1 MQMGDE
7 QNNNPV
13 KASAASDQDAVRAF
27 LRQYAPFDDMAD
39 EHLSYLVSRLSTRV
53 YARGEALTHP
63 DRGPVDRLFIVRAGR
78 VGGES
83 PRADEQEAGN
93 VWELRA
99 GECFPVGA
107 LVTGKP
113 ARTVHRALEETTCL
127 ELEEGDF
134 THLLQVSEEF
144 HAFCTRRLSTMLDQ
158 LLAQYQSQEVK
169 GLGNGDTSLDIPLG
183 ERLRRE
189 PVTCREETTIKEALQ
204 AMDTRGVG
212 SIIVTDDQ
220 LRPLGVFTLH
230 DLLRRVALPEVP
242 LSLPMRE
249 VMSPDPVS
257 MPRSA
262 FAFEAAMVMAQ
273 HGIHHV
279 CVVDQGRLQGVIS
292 ERDLFSLQRVGLV
305 NLTRSIRK
313 AASIEALV
321 PMQANIHRLVG
332 QMIDQGVKVGQIMQ
346 IITLLNDHIGERVI
360 QLCLEEADDDLSD
373 IHFCWLAFGS
383 EGRQEQTLK
392 TDQDNGILFLAPE
405 GGPDADDLRA
415 RLLPVA
421 QRINQALDRCGYPLC
436 PGNIMAGNPECC
448 LSLEEWRQR
457 FKRWIDQ
464 GTPEHLLK
472 AAIFFDYRV
481 IFGPSE
487 EAEGLRTWLLERTS
501 RNSRFRKQMAANAL
515 RNRPPLGVIRD
526 FVTHRHG
533 EQRNV
538 IDLKLNGVTPF
549 TDAARLFSL
558 AHRLPAT
565 NTVDRLEQAAE
576 AGALVRG
583 DVEAWIIAYHYI
595 QVLRTRQHQEQAAA
609 GKPLSNHVA
618 PNELNELDKKIL
630 KEAFRE
636 ARKLQSKLTSEYQL

>member
-1 MQMGDE
+1 MGDDQHNKAE
-7 QNNNPV
+7 QG
-13 KASAASDQDAVRAF
+13 AASDRGDVRAF
-27 LRQYAPFDDMAD
+27 LRQYAPFDDMTD
-39 EHLSYLVSRLSTRV
+39 EHLGYLVDRLAIRV

-63 DRGPVDRLFIVRAGR
+63 DRGPVDRLFIIRSGR

-83 PRADEQEAGN
+83 PRGDDQEAGN

-113 ARTVHRALEETTCL
+113 ARTIHRALEETTCL

-134 THLLQVSEEF
+134 THLLHVSEEF

-204 AMDTRGVG
+204 AMDTQRVG
-212 SIIVTDDQ
+212 SIVVTDDR

-230 DLLRRVALPEVP
+230 DLLRRVALPQVP
-242 LSLPMRE
+242 LDRPMRE
-249 VMSPDPVS
+249 VMTPDPVS

-279 CVVDQGRLQGVIS
+279 CVVERGRLQGVIS
-292 ERDLFSLQRVGLV
+292 ERDLFTLQRVGLV
-305 NLTRSIRK
+305 NLTRSIRR
-313 AASIEALV
+313 AASVEALA
-321 PMQANIHRLVG
+321 PLQADIHRLVG

-346 IITLLNDHIGERVI
+346 MITLLNDHIGERII
-360 QLCLEEADDDLSD
+360 QLCLAEADDDVSD
-373 IHFCWLAFGS
+373 IDFCWIAFGS

-392 TDQDNGILFLAPE
+392 TDQDNGILFMVDDD
-405 GGPDADDLRA
+405 GPDADAIRA
-415 RLLPVA
+415 RLVPVA

-448 LSLEEWRQR
+448 LSLEEWQQR

-472 AAIFFDYRV
+472 AAIFFDFRV
-481 IFGPSE
+481 IHGPTGG
-487 EAEGLRTWLLERTS
+487 AEGLRTWLLERTS

-526 FVTHRHG
+526 FVTRTHG
-533 EQRNV
+533 DQRNV

-549 TDAARLFSL
+549 VDAARIFSL

-583 DVEAWIIAYHYI
+583 DVEAWVIAYHYI

-609 GKPLSNHVA
+609 GKPLSNHVS

>member
-1 MQMGDE
+1 MQMGDDNHNKLE
-7 QNNNPV
+7 QGAT
-13 KASAASDQDAVRAF
+13 ASPREEVQAF
-27 LRQYAPFDDMAD
+27 LRQYAPFDDMSG
-39 EHLSYLVSRLSTRV
+39 EHLDYLVERLTTRD
-53 YARGEALTHP
+53 YARGEALIHP
-63 DRGPVDRLFIVRAGR
+63 DDGPAERLFIIRSGR

-83 PRADEQEAGN
+83 PRGEEQDGRP
-93 VWELRA
+93 VWELHA

-107 LVTGKP
+107 LITGKP
-113 ARTVHRALEETTCL
+113 PRTIHRALEATTCF
-127 ELEEGDF
+127 ELDKGDF
-134 THLLQVSEEF
+134 THLLHVSEEF
-144 HAFCTRRLSTMLDQ
+144 HSFCTRWLSTMLDQ
-158 LLAQYQSQEVK
+158 ILVQYESQEVK

-204 AMDTRGVG
+204 AMDTGRVG
-212 SIIVTDDQ
+212 SVIVTDDQ
-220 LRPLGVFTLH
+220 LAPLGVFTLH
-230 DLLRRVALPEVP
+230 DLLRRVALPQVDLTRP
-242 LSLPMRE
+242 IRD
-249 VMSPDPVS
+249 VMTPDPVA
-257 MPRSA
+257 MPSTA

-273 HGIHHV
+273 HGIHHI

-305 NLTRSIRK
+305 NLTRTIKRAKSV
-313 AASIEALV
+313 EALA
-321 PMQANIHRLVG
+321 PLQADIHRLVG

-346 IITLLNDHIGERVI
+346 IITLLNDHIGERI
-360 QLCLEEADDDLSD
+360 IELCLADSDDDLAD
-373 IHFCWLAFGS
+373 IDFCWIAFGS

-392 TDQDNGILFLAPE
+392 TDQDNGILFMAPDD
-405 GGPDADDLRA
+405 GPDADALRK

-421 QRINQALDRCGYPLC
+421 RRINEALDRCGYPLC
-436 PGNIMAGNPECC
+436 PGNIMASNPECC
-448 LSLEEWRQR
+448 LSLEEWQQR

-472 AAIFFDYRV
+472 AAIFFDFRV
-481 IFGPSE
+481 IYGAAAG
-487 EAEGLRTWLLERTS
+487 AEGLRAWLLERTS

-526 FVTHRHG
+526 FVTRSHG
-533 EQRNV
+533 DQRDV

-549 TDAARLFSL
+549 TDAARIFSL

-565 NTVDRLEQAAE
+565 NTVDRLKEAAE
-576 AGALVRG
+576 AGALARG

-595 QVLRTRQHQEQAAA
+595 QVLRTRKHQEQAAA
-609 GKPLSNHVA
+609 GKPLSNHVS
-618 PNELNELDKKIL
+618 PTELNELDKKIL